1 MKTKNRIF
9 FLIII
14 LLAFSFYYY
23 LIAINYLKNNQI
35 EKKINNTKNELKI
48 INNPHNFKYILNP
61 GYKICGGHG
70 ENNVTLLAMIPISPH
85 NFLNRII
92 IRTTWSN
99 RHVSPHL
106 RHVFIIGNT
115 NNKTINEKLRQEYDQ
130 YEDIVQQDF
139 LDTYKNL
146 TIKTISA
153 IKWASKYCLNTKY
166 VLKIDDDMIIN
177 SPRLINYLEKNEN
190 NSLPTNNT
198 FLCNPLWKSEVFKL
212 YFKIRQFSSVA
223 PLKLLGAFTKKS
235 IRSSVFF
242 RRRNIF
248 AVFY

>member
-1 MKTKNRIF
+1 MKTKNRIT

-14 LLAFSFYYY
+14 LFVFTFYF
-23 LIAINYLKNNQI
+23 LTVINYLKNNQI
-35 EKKINNTKNELKI
+35 HKEINKNELI
-48 INNPHNFKYILNP
+48 INPHNFEYILNP
-61 GYKICGGHG
+61 GFKICGQGQ
-70 ENNVTLLAMIPISPH
+70 NVTLLAMIPILPH
-85 NFLNRII
+85 NFLNLII

-115 NNKTINEKLRQEYDQ
+115 NNKTINEKLSQEYDQ
-130 YEDIVQQDF
+130 YEDIVQEDF

-146 TIKTISA
+146 TIKTMSA
-153 IKWASKYCLNTKY
+153 IKWASKYCFNTKY

-198 FLCNPLWKSEVFKL
+198 FLCNPLWKSEVIRDNTSKFYMSKEAFANDSYGTCKL
-212 YFKIRQFSSVA
+212 K
-223 PLKLLGAFTKKS
+223 
-235 IRSSVFF
+235 
-242 RRRNIF
+242 
-248 AVFY
+248 